1 MTTKVKQKK
10 QIGRNSDDN
19 SHDAEQP
26 FHLRPLAWIGGALT
40 ILAVVIVATAL
51 QSLGWQIQTMLR
63 FTKGQCRVVAADIVK
78 ISHSYELRIA
88 HQVEIDGR
96 AYGRHENTEQHTPSY
111 NNRKDAEESLAH
123 YSVGSVH
130 PCWYSAKDPARYSVL
145 VRRDMD
151 TGGQFVVLV
160 LGLALGTGGIW
171 LASRPRRS
179 SSTSRQ
185 AKS

>member
-1 MTTKVKQKK
+1 VKKKK
-10 QIGRNSDDN
+10 QIRRSSDGN

-26 FHLRPLAWIGGALT
+26 TPLRPLVWIGVALT
-40 ILAVVIVATAL
+40 VLAAVVVAAAV
-51 QSLGWQIQTMLR
+51 QSLSWQLQTRLR
-63 FTKGQCRVVAADIVK
+63 FTKGQCRVVAAEIVK
-78 ISHSYELRIA
+78 YSYSYELRIA

-130 PCWYSAKDPARYSVL
+130 PCWYNAKDPARYSVL

-160 LGLALGTGGIW
+160 VGLTLGAGGIW